1 MAKSSDFMPEPGSFA
16 RRRADT
22 VLLVDDYAD
31 ARATLRDLLED
42 NGHPVI
48 EAANGQQA
56 LNILVSQG
64 APRVGLIVL
73 DLQMPV
79 MDGPEFI
86 NVLRNY
92 VGLASI
98 PVLVV
103 SGHTGQLAASD
114 RERIVGCLQQPY
126 DPSELLGVVK
136 TYVAPASPPP
146 RSA

>member
-1 MAKSSDFMPEPGSFA
+1 MPEPGSFA

-22 VLLVDDYAD
+22 VLLVDDYED
-31 ARATLRDLLED
+31 ARATLRELLED

-56 LNILVSQG
+56 LNILVSQS
-64 APRVGLIVL
+64 AYRIGLIVL

-79 MDGPEFI
+79 MDGHQFI
-86 NVLRNY
+86 TVLRNY
-92 VGLASI
+92 VRLAHI

-103 SGHTGQLAASD
+103 SGHTGELTESERQ
-114 RERIVGCLQQPY
+114 RIVGFLQQPY
-126 DPSELLGVVK
+126 NQDELLAVVNA
-136 TYVAPASPPP
+136 YVAPSTHPP